1 MNISE
6 SRKESIFMWSFI
18 VLYGLYILT
27 FLGIVSFN
35 SHYIRM
41 LRSFIEVITC
51 LLLML
56 RFNPYAYHTMT
67 PFDKKM
73 IFSVAT
79 FLFVSIIIS
88 EMYVYNF

>member
-18 VLYGLYILT
+18 LLYGLYIVT

-56 RFNPYAYHTMT
+56 RFNPYVYHRMT
-67 PFDKKM
+67 SFDKTM

-79 FLFVSIIIS
+79 FLLFNIAIS
-88 EMYVYNF
+88 ELYLYDK